1 MDRWQQTGHEN
12 EGKKNRQ
19 SKILF
24 SSRIL
29 IQDLEYRDGTS
40 QNMCCICVNVEIV
53 VGKETKITRLTK
65 PTAP

>member
-1 MDRWQQTGHEN
+1 MERWQQTGHEN
-12 EGKKNRQ
+12 EGKKTKQ

-40 QNMCCICVNVEIV
+40 QNMCCVYVKVEIV
-53 VGKETKITRLTK
+53 VGK
-65 PTAP
+65 